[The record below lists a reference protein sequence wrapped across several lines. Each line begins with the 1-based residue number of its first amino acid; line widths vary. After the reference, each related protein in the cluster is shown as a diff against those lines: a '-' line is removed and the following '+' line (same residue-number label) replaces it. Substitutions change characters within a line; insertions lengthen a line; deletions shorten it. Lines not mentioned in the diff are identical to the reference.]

1 MKIAVTFVTAI
12 FALGKPVI
20 LLGVVP
26 YLAFSQFDT
35 TEIDRF
41 TPEKRA
47 SVVLKHEFE
56 LFDTTKWQSKFLI

>member
-1 MKIAVTFVTAI
+1 
-12 FALGKPVI
+12 
-20 LLGVVP
+20 VP

-41 TPEKRA
+41 IPEKRA

>member
-12 FALGKPVI
+12 FALGKPF
-20 LLGVVP
+20 LLGVVSN
-26 YLAFSQFDT
+26 LAFSLFDT

-41 TPEKRA
+41 TPGKHA

-56 LFDTTKWQSKFLI
+56 LSDTTKWQSKFLI